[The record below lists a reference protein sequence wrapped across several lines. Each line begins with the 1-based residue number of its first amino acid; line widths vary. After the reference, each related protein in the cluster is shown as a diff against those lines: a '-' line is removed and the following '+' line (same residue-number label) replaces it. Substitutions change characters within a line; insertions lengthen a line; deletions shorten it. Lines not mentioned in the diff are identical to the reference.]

1 TPAGQYSTAQDS
13 QLWEG
18 NDMPPSMLYD
28 GKPLSKSSR
37 TSEQVSHM
45 NLHDHKA
52 TVSLRQKSNGKPVHS
67 SSNSK
72 NSPRRLSLTRKR
84 KAESS
89 LVEPPTNRPR
99 IDLKDEVFVRRTMV
113 LPTKADYPYLPANI
127 LGNPKAN
134 LHDAFQG
141 QAQLSSTFSSISKFH
156 SKCTLSCIV
165 PSQEALVKAAEK
177 AAYLYLISKL
187 HTSGILKEV
196 FGKQPTES
204 LDKQTLQDE
213 RDAKLDI
220 YNYAARYDYVPKF
233 TVQSMPR
240 LFRARG
246 RKLVEVTVELS
257 EQNIKVKGKGPNLK
271 SAEIAAALRFKEEA
285 EKYHAEQG
293 SDAIVVRDSTA
304 LNTSNVRNFMEY
316 YRIVNPGVRL
326 EVEVTDKKE
335 YKVFGDVPKLAKVM
349 MNGEPVG
356 EAVDMISRKNA
367 EDLAYLTAALSL
379 KKENPQLFVDFSQAL
394 RSANGDIL
402 RPVAPIDMPVDED
415 CLHLMRE
422 TLSGVRKAGLPDE
435 QDELKSDEEATEV
448 RRARFRHQLSLPEA
462 AKRNQRL
469 EMALGEYYRRSELEE
484 LRKTREELPMNQYRA
499 QVIDIVSNNTYSIII
514 GATGSGK
521 TTQVPQ
527 ILLEEAIKNG
537 SGASTNI
544 ICTQPRRIAATS
556 VAKRVAVERAEQ
568 LQDTVGYHVRFDAKL
583 PKIGGSMIYCTTGI
597 LLQQLQHAPEEVLST
612 TTHLIIDEVHERD
625 MLIDFLLII
634 LKKVMAQR
642 MAQGKPV
649 PKVVLMSATMDAELF
664 ASYFRSS
671 SLDTN
676 CPTLSVPGRTFP
688 VKEVHLETLL
698 ETLDNTYKSSQ
709 LGSMYSDPAT
719 RDYFEVEKKFHK
731 ANPLST
737 GTASHKT
744 SQEDESI
751 INWKEERKFLA
762 DGERAISDDRED
774 SLVPFGLVATTI
786 AHIAKT
792 TKEGAILVFLPG
804 LDEMSKVDDLLR
816 RASIFGIDFLDESK
830 YKLYML
836 HSSIPAGQ
844 TDVFNPVAKGC
855 RKIILATNIAETSI
869 TIPDVQ
875 HVVDSG
881 KLREKQYDQ
890 VRRITKLQ
898 CTWISKSNS
907 KQRAGRAG
915 RVQNGHYY
923 ALFSK
928 ARYESMRAIGLPE
941 ILRVDLQE
949 TCLDIKAQAFKSP
962 IREFLA
968 EAIEPPAPKAVDTSV
983 MNLQALDALTDEE
996 KITPLGRLLASLPV
1010 HPSLGKMI
1018 VLGIIFRCLDPMLLL
1033 GAAAEERSIFY
1044 NPLARRREAQARHM
1058 SFVQGSSSD
1067 HIAFLNVVREMRKL
1081 RETRSQSA
1089 MYEFANSN
1097 FTHVGAFRAIDA
1109 TAKQIEEI
1117 LVEARLIPFTPAHA
1131 RNDFEYGHPSLNEN
1145 SKNVPVI
1152 KALALAGLHPNLA
1165 VSGGGRTFRT
1175 PGEKGTIIHP
1185 SSVNAARDRNDN
1197 SRYSYGSLF
1206 SYSTMARSNDG
1217 TTIFL
1222 RDTSESTPLMAT
1234 LFGGRLQTSPSNP
1247 MRILE
1252 MDRWLPFYVKSE
1264 DRRAVKTIVEF
1275 RKALERLLTGA
1286 FRDLSSKRFL
1296 AEDPVREMFAEG
1308 LVEVLR
1314 RDMGIG
1320 GGAARKA

>member
-1 TPAGQYSTAQDS
+1 
-13 QLWEG
+13 
-18 NDMPPSMLYD
+18 ML
-28 GKPLSKSSR
+28 
-37 TSEQVSHM
+37 Q
-45 NLHDHKA
+45 
-52 TVSLRQKSNGKPVHS
+52 
-67 SSNSK
+67 
-72 NSPRRLSLTRKR
+72 
-84 KAESS
+84 
-89 LVEPPTNRPR
+89 
-99 IDLKDEVFVRRTMV
+99 
-113 LPTKADYPYLPANI
+113 
-127 LGNPKAN
+127 
-134 LHDAFQG
+134 
-141 QAQLSSTFSSISKFH
+141 
-156 SKCTLSCIV
+156 
-165 PSQEALVKAAEK
+165 KAAEK
-177 AAYLYLISKL
+177 AAYLHLISKL
-187 HTSGILKEV
+187 HTSGTLKEV
-196 FGKQPTES
+196 FGKQTTES
-204 LDKQTLQDE
+204 LDKQTLEDE
-213 RDAKLDI
+213 RDAKVDI
-220 YNYAARYDYVPKF
+220 YNYAARYDYIPKF
-233 TVQSMPR
+233 TVQSVAR

-246 RKLVEVTVELS
+246 RTLVEVTVELP
-257 EQNIKVKGKGPNLK
+257 EQNIKVTGRGLNLK

-285 EKYHAEQG
+285 EKYHTEQG

-316 YRIVNPGVRL
+316 YKIINPGVRL
-326 EVEVTDKKE
+326 EVDVTTKKE
-335 YKVFGDVPKLAKVM
+335 YKTFGVVPMVAKVL
-349 MNGEPVG
+349 MNGEPIG
-356 EAVDMISRKNA
+356 EPVDMISRKNA
-367 EDLAYLTAALSL
+367 EDLAYLTAAISL

-394 RSANGDIL
+394 RSGNGDIL
-402 RPVAPIDMPVDED
+402 RPITPINMPVDED
-415 CLHLMRE
+415 CVHLMRG
-422 TLSGVRKAGLPDE
+422 TLSNARKAGLPDE
-435 QDELKSDEEATEV
+435 QDELESDETAIEAG
-448 RRARFRHQLSLPEA
+448 RAKFRHQLKPPEA
-462 AKRNQRL
+462 AKRNTHL
-469 EMALGEYYRRSELEE
+469 ETSLREYYRRSELEG

-499 QVIDIVSNNTYSIII
+499 QVIDIVSNHTYSIIM

-556 VAKRVAVERAEQ
+556 VARRVAVERAEQ
-568 LQDTVGYHVRFDAKL
+568 LQDTVGYQVRFDTKL
-583 PKIGGSMIYCTTGI
+583 PKLGGSMTYCTTGI
-597 LLQQLQHAPEEVLST
+597 LLKQLQHTPEEVLRT
-612 TTHLIIDEVHERD
+612 TSHLIIDEVHERD

-634 LKKVMAQR
+634 LKKLMAQR

-664 ASYFRSS
+664 ASYFRSG
-671 SLDTN
+671 SLDTNVVN

-688 VKEVHLETLL
+688 VKEFHLETLL
-698 ETLDNTYKSSQ
+698 ETLDKTYKSSQ
-709 LGSMYSDPAT
+709 LASMYSDPAT
-719 RDYFEVEKKFHK
+719 RDYLEVEKKFHK
-731 ANPLST
+731 TNPLRL
-737 GTASHKT
+737 GTASDET
-744 SQEDESI
+744 SQEDELI
-751 INWKEERKFLA
+751 INWKEERKVSA
-762 DGERAISDDRED
+762 DGERAVSDDREN

-792 TKEGAILVFLPG
+792 TKEGAILAFLPG
-804 LDEMSKVDDLLR
+804 IEEMSKVDDLLR
-816 RASIFGIDFLDESK
+816 RANIFGIDFLDESK

-844 TDVFNPVAKGC
+844 TDVFNPVPKGC

-941 ILRVDLQE
+941 ILRADLQE

-968 EAIEPPAPKAVDTSV
+968 KAIEPPAPNAVHTSV

-1018 VLGIIFRCLDPMLLL
+1018 VLGVIFRCLDPMLLL
-1033 GAAAEERSIFY
+1033 GAAAEERSIFH
-1044 NPLARRREAQARHM
+1044 NPLDRRREAQARHM
-1058 SFVQGSSSD
+1058 TFVQGSSSD
-1067 HIAFLNVVREMRKL
+1067 HVAFLNAVREMRKL
-1081 RETRSQSA
+1081 RDTRSQSA
-1089 MYEFANSN
+1089 MFDFARSN
-1097 FTHVGAFRAIDA
+1097 FIHVGAFRAVDA

-1131 RNDFEYGHPSLNEN
+1131 RNDFEYGDPSLNEN

-1152 KALALAGLHPNLA
+1152 KALALAGLHPNIA
-1165 VSGGGRTFRT
+1165 VSTGGRTFRT
-1175 PGEKGTIIHP
+1175 PGEKGTVIHP

-1197 SRYSYGSLF
+1197 DRYSYGSLF

-1217 TTIFL
+1217 KTIFL

-1234 LFGGRLQTSPSNP
+1234 LFGGRLQPSLSSPT
-1247 MRILE
+1247 RILE
-1252 MDRWLPFYVKSE
+1252 MDRWLPFYVKSD

-1296 AEDPVREMFAEG
+1296 AEDPVREVFAEG

-1320 GGAARKA
+1320 EGAVRKGWAREKERKRDMAGPRFTMG